1 MKKEKK
7 CDILYDEYLCM
18 VISMMFIS
26 KSEAETEAFAESLA
40 KKYDNSPTFL
50 LFGNLG
56 AGKTAF
62 TRGLAR
68 GYGSDKR
75 VSSPTFTLVHE
86 YAGDKTLY
94 HFDLYRL
101 ESEEELFDIGFEEYF
116 KEGTVRV
123 IEWPDAFIDLMPED
137 SVEVHITYGE
147 EEGTRVIEVKEI

>member
-1 MKKEKK
+1 
-7 CDILYDEYLCM
+7 M
-18 VISMMFIS
+18 VIKMIFVS
-26 KSEAETEAFAESLA
+26 KSEAETERFAESIA
-40 KKYDNSPTFL
+40 KKYTGSPTFL

-86 YAGDKTLY
+86 YQGDKTVY

-116 KEGTVRV
+116 KDGTVRV
-123 IEWPDAFIDLMPED
+123 IEWPDAFLDLMPEG
-137 SVEVHITYGE
+137 SVEIHITYGE
-147 EEGTRVIEVKEI
+147 NEDSRIIEVKEA

>member
-1 MKKEKK
+1 M
-7 CDILYDEYLCM
+7 IF
-18 VISMMFIS
+18 VS
-26 KSEAETEAFAESLA
+26 KSEAETERFAESLA
-40 KKYDNSPTFL
+40 KKYTGSPTFL

-62 TRGLAR
+62 TRGLVR

-86 YAGDKTLY
+86 YQGDKTVY

-116 KEGTVRV
+116 KEDTVRV
-123 IEWPDAFIDLMPED
+123 IEWPDAFIDLMPD
-137 SVEVHITYGE
+137 SSVEIHITYGE
-147 EEGTRVIEVKEI
+147 DPDTREIEVREH

>member
-1 MKKEKK
+1 MTF
-7 CDILYDEYLCM
+7 
-18 VISMMFIS
+18 VS
-26 KSEAETEAFAESLA
+26 KSEAETERFAESIA
-40 KKYDNSPTFL
+40 KKYQGSPTFL

-86 YAGDKTLY
+86 YSGDKTVY

-101 ESEEELFDIGFEEYF
+101 ESEEELYDIGFEEYF
-116 KEGTVRV
+116 KEDTVRV
-123 IEWPDAFIDLMPED
+123 IEWPDAFIDFMPEN
-137 SVEVHITYGE
+137 SVEIHITYGE
-147 EEGTRVIEVKEI
+147 EPETRKIEVRER

>member
-1 MKKEKK
+1 
-7 CDILYDEYLCM
+7 M
-18 VISMMFIS
+18 VIKMIFIS
-26 KSEAETEAFAESLA
+26 KSEAETERFAESIA
-40 KKYDNSPTFL
+40 KKYTGSPTFL

-86 YAGDKTLY
+86 YQGDKTVY

-116 KEGTVRV
+116 KDGTVRV
-123 IEWPDAFIDLMPED
+123 IEWPDAFLDLMPEG
-137 SVEVHITYGE
+137 SVEIHITYGE
-147 EEGTRVIEVKEI
+147 NEDSRIIEVKEA